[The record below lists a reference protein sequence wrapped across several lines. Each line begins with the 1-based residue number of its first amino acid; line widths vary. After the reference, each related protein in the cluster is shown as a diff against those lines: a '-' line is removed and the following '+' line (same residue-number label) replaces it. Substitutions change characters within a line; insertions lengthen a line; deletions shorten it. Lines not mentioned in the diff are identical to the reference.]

1 MQLIDFVYLFTY
13 SIMIYCSVLWF
24 TVFFKNRKKM
34 FSNPKPKRLPSI
46 TFLVPAYNEEK
57 NIGKCLQSILNLDY
71 PKNKLKVIV
80 IDDGSTDNTPRIV
93 KKFKKVKLIRQKNS
107 GKAAALNNGLKYVKT
122 ELVACMDADSYPEKN
137 YLLEMIGYLEKK
149 NVAAVTPAMKV
160 LNTQTIIQKIQWVEY
175 LWQIFLRK
183 IFNFFDCQYVIPGP
197 GSVYKTF
204 VLKKVGGFEVGNIAE
219 DTEIAFR
226 IIDKGYRI
234 ENSIN
239 AYVYTEAPS
248 NFKGLYK
255 QRIRWYRGYIQNV
268 VKYSKMV
275 FNPKYGNLGFF
286 LLPMNFVWMFILS
299 FLFFSQIFTL
309 LWNFAQYFISWYH
322 IKFAVILPEMRV
334 DIFLIDFYTYFFFLF
349 LLLTLFTLWL
359 SIVFSGEKVD
369 LKKKLSFYLSYI
381 LIYPFLISIFWILS
395 IIYELAGVKKKW

>member
-1 MQLIDFVYLFTY
+1 
-13 SIMIYCSVLWF
+13 
-24 TVFFKNRKKM
+24 M

>member
-255 QRIRWYRGYIQNV
+255 QRIRWYRGYIHNV
-268 VKYSKMV
+268 MKYSKMV

>member
-149 NVAAVTPAMKV
+149 NVVAVTPAMKV

>member
-1 MQLIDFVYLFTY
+1 VQLIDFVYLFTY

-149 NVAAVTPAMKV
+149 NVVAVTPAMKV

>member
-1 MQLIDFVYLFTY
+1 
-13 SIMIYCSVLWF
+13 
-24 TVFFKNRKKM
+24 
-34 FSNPKPKRLPSI
+34 
-46 TFLVPAYNEEK
+46 
-57 NIGKCLQSILNLDY
+57 
-71 PKNKLKVIV
+71 
-80 IDDGSTDNTPRIV
+80 
-93 KKFKKVKLIRQKNS
+93 
-107 GKAAALNNGLKYVKT
+107 
-122 ELVACMDADSYPEKN
+122 
-137 YLLEMIGYLEKK
+137 
-149 NVAAVTPAMKV
+149 
-160 LNTQTIIQKIQWVEY
+160 
-175 LWQIFLRK
+175 
-183 IFNFFDCQYVIPGP
+183 
-197 GSVYKTF
+197 
-204 VLKKVGGFEVGNIAE
+204 EVGNIAE

>member
-1 MQLIDFVYLFTY
+1 
-13 SIMIYCSVLWF
+13 MIYCSVLWF

-149 NVAAVTPAMKV
+149 NVVAVTPAMKV

>member
-1 MQLIDFVYLFTY
+1 
-13 SIMIYCSVLWF
+13 MIYCSVLWF